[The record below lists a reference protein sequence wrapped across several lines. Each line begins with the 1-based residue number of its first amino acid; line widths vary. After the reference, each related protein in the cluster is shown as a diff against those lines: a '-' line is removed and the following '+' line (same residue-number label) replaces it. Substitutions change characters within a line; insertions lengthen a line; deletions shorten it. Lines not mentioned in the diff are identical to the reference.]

1 MSNVAYIYHHDDP
14 DGHTSA
20 AIIYN
25 MLKNSDSSRPD
36 TITCIECDYDAAFD
50 NHMQDDIDMDLY
62 FVDLSFTDQTM
73 HKLINACKN
82 QHVKHVVWIDHHKSS
97 KKYVDEIYDVLTE
110 TYKDL
115 KVCTFFSTIL
125 SGAGLCYLYYCIDA
139 PFQNCHKY
147 LAIDNSSYH
156 DPTEHFVTVHL
167 QDQDRVIFNDR
178 ISIPD
183 FIYHVDNYDRWT
195 KQDPDADAFITGMKL
210 NGYKIQD
217 NDSLNTIFKDNPAS
231 WSTSRIIEIGKY
243 CLDYQIQVYE
253 EQKDMISLWSIGSK
267 PIKVAFKTGHGN
279 SWNFLNM
286 LDSGEADVAFLV
298 RWNPNTEKW
307 LYSVYARDDHPI
319 IDCSVIAEQFGGGGH
334 KGAAGFSS
342 SLFLFEHGVLW
353 FCAILNT
360 EFPEI
365 AKMFTLDTVDD
376 TEAKQQDYNR
386 VAISGSDTFP
396 ETIIVDKT
404 IFNTIKDAIP
414 EDLYTMFI
422 PSIDMNEEDKIERDK
437 CKYKLYIFYPCD
449 LDMSTIYDMTNDLRN
464 DPDNT
469 RVIFL
474 YGKDQ
479 STDTELKYDN
489 NQQTFINRLMAQYG
503 TVTCTPINDAGL
515 EIGVF
520 FGKVIADKQHN
531 K

>member
-1 MSNVAYIYHHDDP
+1 MSNVAYIYHHNDP

-25 MLKNSDSSRPD
+25 MLNNSDLSRPD
-36 TITCIECDYDAAFD
+36 TTTCIECDYDAAFD
-50 NHMQDDIDMDLY
+50 NHMQDDTDIDLY

-97 KKYVDEIYDVLTE
+97 EKYVDEIYDALTE

-115 KVCTFFSTIL
+115 KVCAFFSTIL
-125 SGAGLCYLYYCIDA
+125 SGAGLCYLYSVIDV
-139 PFQNCHKY
+139 PFQNCREY
-147 LAIDNSSYH
+147 LTIDNSAAYH
-156 DPTEHFVTVHL
+156 DFTEHFVTVGL
-167 QDQDRVIFNDR
+167 RNQDRIIFNDC

-195 KQDPDADAFITGMKL
+195 KLDPDADAFITGMKL
-210 NGYKIQD
+210 MGYKIKD
-217 NDSLNTIFKDNPAS
+217 NDSLNTIFKGNPAS
-231 WSTSRIIEIGKY
+231 WSTSRIIEIGRY

-253 EQKDMISLWSIGSK
+253 EQKDMIGLWSIGSK

-286 LDSGEADVAFLV
+286 LDSGEADIAFLV

-307 LYSVYARDDHPI
+307 LYSVYARDNHPI
-319 IDCSVIAEQFGGGGH
+319 IDCSIIAEQFGGGGH

-342 SLFLFEHGVLW
+342 ELFLFEHGVLW

-360 EFPEI
+360 TYPEI
-365 AKMFTLDTVDD
+365 AKMFTLDVVDD
-376 TEAKQQDYNR
+376 IEAKQYDYNR

-396 ETIIVDKT
+396 DAIADRT
-404 IFNTIKDAIP
+404 IFDTIKNAIP
-414 EDLYTMFI
+414 EDLYRMFM
-422 PSIDMNEEDKIERDK
+422 PSMDMEAEDMIEKDK
-437 CKYKLYIFYPCD
+437 YKYKLYIFYPCD
-449 LDMSTIYDMTNDLRN
+449 LDMSTVYDMINDLRN

-469 RVIFL
+469 RVIFI

-479 STDTELKYDN
+479 LSDVEFKYDN
-489 NQQTFINRLMAQYG
+489 NQQTFIDRLIAQYG
-503 TVTCTPINDAGL
+503 TVTCASINDASL
-515 EIGVF
+515 DVGVF